1 MTCNFEQFNNHALP
15 VHKLWQEL
23 KHMAHQIA
31 WKILVLLCINR
42 LSFTVCEPVK
52 QYQVQMCIVALMT
65 ACWQNYLCWE
75 FYASYVNFKS
85 AHFNLQSVIMDSIR
99 LQSKPYNALQKN
111 MSLGI
116 HFQKPNAIQNPPQF
130 KPHSISKC
138 LQIRWCG
145 NMCCHRNGPM
155 ESFGTW
161 DKEVKYQTNS
171 NTYRILPASHKL
183 ENEIEEKKE
192 RILQSRAHLSKFPL
206 LRFFFFSL
214 FLISIS
220 DFFFLSL
227 CIR

>member
-1 MTCNFEQFNNHALP
+1 MTCNVKQFNNHALP
-15 VHKLWQEL
+15 VHKLCQEL

-116 HFQKPNAIQNPPQF
+116 HFPKSQMQF
-130 KPHSISKC
+130 KIRHS
-138 LQIRWCG
+138 
-145 NMCCHRNGPM
+145 
-155 ESFGTW
+155 
-161 DKEVKYQTNS
+161 S
-171 NTYRILPASHKL
+171 NHI
-183 ENEIEEKKE
+183 
-192 RILQSRAHLSKFPL
+192 Q
-206 LRFFFFSL
+206 
-214 FLISIS
+214 
-220 DFFFLSL
+220 FLSVFKSDGAVT
-227 CIR
+227 CVAIETDQWSRSEHETKK